1 MKLQFSFNWQELLSE
16 KKDNQKEI
24 EDFFNR
30 FIYFILTGEIFEN
43 LPKFKPIGLDCW
55 NRRKGFAC

>member
-1 MKLQFSFNWQELLSE
+1 MKLQFSFNGQELLSE

-43 LPKFKPIGLDCW
+43 
-55 NRRKGFAC
+55 